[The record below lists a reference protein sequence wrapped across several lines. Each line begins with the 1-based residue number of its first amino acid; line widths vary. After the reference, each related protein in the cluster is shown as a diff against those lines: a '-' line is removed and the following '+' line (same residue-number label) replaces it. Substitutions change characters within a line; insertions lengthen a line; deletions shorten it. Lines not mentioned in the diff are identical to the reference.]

1 MLFVLSLLTEIKSQV
16 LAFFSQVLLHI
27 DQFQFLVKFFQNLH
41 SQAKLVTHFTRSP
54 YYTSTLQTLCYL
66 CCPNISNKVY
76 LLETVQQ
83 YNNVILIAIHKTT
96 NKGFLFISTSCRKIN
111 NINNRCYKGASREN
125 LYNGLHTL
133 CE

>member
-1 MLFVLSLLTEIKSQV
+1 MHQ
-16 LAFFSQVLLHI
+16 
-27 DQFQFLVKFFQNLH
+27 
-41 SQAKLVTHFTRSP
+41 
-54 YYTSTLQTLCYL
+54 LCRPSATYVG
-66 CCPNISNKVY
+66 PNISNKIY

-96 NKGFLFISTSCRKIN
+96 NKGFLFISTSYRKIN
-111 NINNRCYKGASREN
+111 NINRCHKGTSRED